1 MASFARLLRT
11 TRGPWGNM
19 RVSFRIYKR
28 SVRKACETS
37 GVYCS
42 LCAVLS
48 ETYSSVGTCFCF
60 VSFFFFFHQE
70 RQEAPCLAMVMDTD
84 LVACVPFPLR
94 WCN

>member
-1 MASFARLLRT
+1 MASFARLIRT

-28 SVRKACETS
+28 SVLKACETS

-42 LCAVLS
+42 LCAMLS
-48 ETYSSVGTCFCF
+48 ETYSSVAALVF
-60 VSFFFFFHQE
+60 VLFLFFFHQE
-70 RQEAPCLAMVMDTD
+70 RQEAPCLAMVMNTD